1 MSDLFSIYEDG
12 LNTELNRLS
21 KIIETM
27 SNLSKGKTW
36 FNKDKTE
43 IALNDADANLKEA
56 ERIVKIK

>member
-27 SNLSKGKTW
+27 SNLSKGKL
-36 FNKDKTE
+36 DLIKTR
-43 IALNDADANLKEA
+43 LKQH
-56 ERIVKIK
+56 